1 MINRAE
7 LKNFGPIEQLD
18 WQNLGKI
25 NLIIGENGCGKS
37 FVLKALYSAV
47 RSLEEYKRGDNPES
61 IEDILRVKLHW
72 TFQAE
77 KVGDLVHKKDKNP
90 LSFDFILDEKSFHYS
105 FGKDTT
111 KIIHVKNET
120 SPREDNSIY
129 LPAKEVLSLF
139 RIILDSR
146 EHNKKF
152 GFDDTYVDLANAL
165 LKSSYVKDRLEFR
178 IKSRLKKILGR
189 EYELSDPAVLKKIM
203 DAFLQ
208 SELSK
213 LDKELA
219 RENSSESIKIFQ
231 QCQQQ
236 LDQMLGGKIEYDY
249 EDDRWHFRKGNQ
261 KFSVGV
267 MAEGIKKISI
277 LDTLLENGYLNEK
290 SVVFIDEPESNLHP
304 RAIAQLLDIIA
315 SLAQHGIQF
324 FLASHS
330 YFVVKKLFLIAQE
343 QQMSIPVLSYQN
355 GYWIQSDLK
364 DDLPDNPIIDESIR
378 LYEQQLDMD

>member
-1 MINRAE
+1 MINSTK
-7 LKNFGPIEQLD
+7 LQNFGPIEALD

-77 KVGDLVHKKDKNP
+77 KVGDLVHKKDKKP

-111 KIIHVKNET
+111 KIIHVTNET

-129 LPAKEVLSLF
+129 LPAKEVLSFF

-146 EHNKKF
+146 EHNKDF
-152 GFDDTYVDLANAL
+152 GFDDTYVDLAKAL
-165 LKSSYVKDRLEFR
+165 LKSSYVIDRLEF
-178 IKSRLKKILGR
+178 KIR
-189 EYELSDPAVLKKIM
+189 SNLKKIM
-203 DAFLQ
+203 GDKYESNDPKMLKEVVDVILQ
-208 SELSK
+208 SEIP
-213 LDKELA
+213 KELA
-219 RENSSESIKIFQ
+219 RKDNSRPVEVFQ

-236 LDQMLGGKIEYDY
+236 LNKMLRGKIEFDY
-249 EDDRWHFRKGNQ
+249 EDDRWHFKQGNQ

-315 SLAQHGIQF
+315 ILSQHGIQF

-330 YFVVKKLFLIAQE
+330 YFVIKKLFLIAQE
-343 QQMSIPVLSYQN
+343 QDISIPVLSYQDN
-355 GYWIQSDLK
+355 EWVQSNL
-364 DDLPDNPIIDESIR
+364 LGEMLDNPIIDESIR
-378 LYEQQLDMD
+378 LYEEEVDLAFK